1 MVVAMSVESRHTTPQ
16 KRRNQAER
24 SAATR
29 EALLNATLEC
39 LVEDGYAN
47 TTTARVAERA
57 GVSRGAHLH
66 HFQTRD
72 ALLAAAAEHLTAKRG
87 AHLLAAADE
96 LPTGPDRIARGLDLL
111 WDSYAN
117 PLYQA
122 SLDLWTHGRTDAELR
137 RHLVPIE
144 RQLDRQ
150 TAELARRLF
159 PDAAARPDFEH
170 LIELAL
176 AAIRGLVVLDT
187 LHPGGARAA
196 KQWESCRDQLVTLF
210 DAPTSA
216 AR

>member
-1 MVVAMSVESRHTTPQ
+1 MSTEPGTTSRP
-16 KRRNQAER
+16 RRNQAER

-29 EALLNATLEC
+29 QALLDATLEC

-57 GVSRGAHLH
+57 GLSRGAHLH

-72 ALLAAAAEHLTAKRG
+72 TLLAAAADHLTRRRG
-87 AHLLAAADE
+87 EHLLAAADA
-96 LPTGPDRIARGLDLL
+96 LPTGPDRVAQGLDLIFN
-111 WDSYAN
+111 SYNN

-122 SLDLWTHGRTDAELR
+122 TLDLWTHGRTDAELR
-137 RHLVPIE
+137 AHLIPIE

-150 TAELARRLF
+150 TIALSRRLF
-159 PDAAARPDFEH
+159 PDAAERPDFER
-170 LIELAL
+170 LVELAL

-187 LHPGGARAA
+187 LHAGSARAS
-196 KQWESCRDQLVTLF
+196 KQWAGVRDQLVALF
-210 DAPTSA
+210 DATPA